1 MDRSQ
6 AEAFAVHM
14 LGFIRDKWPA
24 LELASLEVGRNDK
37 EDLLWCKI
45 HRTDDAVTHGGGY
58 LFTVAYL
65 DRVMMEQSG

>member
-65 DRVMMEQSG
+65 DRVMMEQGA